1 MKNRYIIILSV
12 LLLSVSSCQFK
23 DDSWVDFND
32 LLSADGSKF
41 KVLSTRETD
50 LSQSFPA
57 DCYLPDGSAVQELS
71 SAEGSQRRMPALT
84 VGEVADPL
92 SDAGEAMA
100 RVSSVSIAGVM
111 QELLRYGN
119 QDHAIEVAGTYLS
132 SDVEYEP
139 IELSGKVILPKG
151 RRPKRLILV
160 SHYTIGSNAEAPS
173 NCFSIEGV
181 LVKMGYGLII
191 PDYIGYGVTAD
202 KVHPYLMMYTTA
214 FNVIDMYL
222 AVRDWLKAAD
232 WEPEQDDIYLM
243 GYSQGGA
250 TTMAV
255 EYVVEMAY
263 SDPKDD
269 DYIKIHRVFAG
280 GGPYD
285 VKATYERFVNT
296 DTASYPVAV
305 PLVIQGMIHGNDLNI
320 KMTDLMQGWLYENL
334 DSWINSKRY
343 TTGQLNKLIGTNV
356 THNML
361 TKEAMDQ
368 TSSNVS
374 ELYKA
379 MTSNSI
385 ISYNW
390 TPQASVYIMH
400 SMDDETVPYTNATNA
415 KAKWHDANITYNFGH
430 YGSHVQTFLRFVYSV
445 QTLLEQEEK
454 EMEIYK

>member
-1 MKNRYIIILSV
+1 
-12 LLLSVSSCQFK
+12 
-23 DDSWVDFND
+23 
-32 LLSADGSKF
+32 
-41 KVLSTRETD
+41 
-50 LSQSFPA
+50 
-57 DCYLPDGSAVQELS
+57 
-71 SAEGSQRRMPALT
+71 
-84 VGEVADPL
+84 
-92 SDAGEAMA
+92 
-100 RVSSVSIAGVM
+100 
-111 QELLRYGN
+111 
-119 QDHAIEVAGTYLS
+119 
-132 SDVEYEP
+132 
-139 IELSGKVILPKG
+139 
-151 RRPKRLILV
+151 
-160 SHYTIGSNAEAPS
+160 
-173 NCFSIEGV
+173 
-181 LVKMGYGLII
+181 
-191 PDYIGYGVTAD
+191 
-202 KVHPYLMMYTTA
+202 MMYTTA

-334 DSWINSKRY
+334 DAWINSKQY

-390 TPQASVYIMH
+390 TPRSSVYIMH